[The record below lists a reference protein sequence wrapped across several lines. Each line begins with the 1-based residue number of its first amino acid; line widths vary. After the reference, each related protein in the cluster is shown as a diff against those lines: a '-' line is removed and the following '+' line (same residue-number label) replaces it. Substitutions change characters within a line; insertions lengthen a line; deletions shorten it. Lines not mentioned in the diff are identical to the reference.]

1 LIFAS
6 GMVMM
11 FAHWQTFQKEIDSTT
26 KKNDRQHY
34 QRKFRRRTLIGS
46 MISIVGALLA
56 TYFITEN
63 PRTQFLVII
72 ATLLMLL
79 VLMIF
84 SLVDMFSVYIYVQHS
99 PEAGEARKK
108 LAREYK
114 KIRDE
119 IAAANNNSENDPIVN
134 DVVDSGHNDNAA
146 ENNGGQEQRPK

>member
-1 LIFAS
+1 
-6 GMVMM
+6 
-11 FAHWQTFQKEIDSTT
+11 
-26 KKNDRQHY
+26 
-34 QRKFRRRTLIGS
+34 

-84 SLVDMFSVYIYVQHS
+84 SLVDMFSVYIHVQHS

-114 KIRDE
+114 RARDE
-119 IAAANNNSENDPIVN
+119 IIEANARRESDKIANDEYDLRSNQDSSDNSGATGAD
-134 DVVDSGHNDNAA
+134 
-146 ENNGGQEQRPK
+146 